1 MPLRRRGTGDLG
13 ADSLLD
19 SRLHAISTGSIRDL
33 FNGWKKK
40 KKRKKEKENPRL
52 SVERMVGYSDVWSA
66 REERVQREVG
76 FGRLAERYTVFS
88 TGHGEFSVFHGF
100 NKWQV
105 PLTRIEQ

>member
-1 MPLRRRGTGDLG
+1 
-13 ADSLLD
+13 
-19 SRLHAISTGSIRDL
+19 
-33 FNGWKKK
+33 
-40 KKRKKEKENPRL
+40 
-52 SVERMVGYSDVWSA
+52 MVGYSDVWSV

-88 TGHGEFSVFHGF
+88 TGHGEFSVFHVF